1 MKSQKGSIIVT
12 CAMTLALI
20 AVLLSAV
27 ASSEFT
33 IVQSL
38 GSGVLIVVLVGQLI
52 ALACSGQRENE

>member
-20 AVLLSAV
+20 TVLLSAV
-27 ASSEFT
+27 ASSEFA

-38 GSGVLIVVLVGQLI
+38 GGAVLIVVLAGQLV
-52 ALACSGQRENE
+52 ALVCSGQREKE